1 MSAAVKAGASQILDR
16 GQIDDANRSIAHV
29 FDIKSHTRGAP
40 IFGHITRVPVP
51 GRTPVF
57 TPIEGIVAGP
67 AHETVVAHPSGDA
80 VVAAPAFDVV
90 VTDLSMPELS
100 GLALS
105 SKLSAIRPE
114 LPIVLVSGHAP
125 KADEQLAQY
134 GIRFRLAK
142 PFEIDVLDALLR
154 GLVRR

>member
-1 MSAAVKAGASQILDR
+1 MTVLALEGAGFLATGFSSARDALEAVQ
-16 GQIDDANRSIAHV
+16 
-29 FDIKSHTRGAP
+29 
-40 IFGHITRVPVP
+40 
-51 GRTPVF
+51 
-57 TPIEGIVAGP
+57 
-67 AHETVVAHPSGDA
+67 
-80 VVAAPAFDVV
+80 AAPDAFDVV